1 MEDVY
6 LFIIHFS
13 TVFPSWQVRFFLF
26 SLGDA
31 AATLTVKSRTLRS
44 GVNDGVLWLSDI
56 SHSYSWERIEATFS
70 SSDNSK
76 VREGQDVSEYMMARY
91 I

>member
-1 MEDVY
+1 MDDIY

-26 SLGDA
+26 SLGDT
-31 AATLTVKSRTLRS
+31 AATLMVKLRTLRS
-44 GVNDGVLWLSDI
+44 GVNDGVLWLSEI
-56 SHSYSWERIEATFS
+56 SHSYSWQRTEVKFS

-76 VREGQDVSEYMMARY
+76 VRVRPRCFRVYDA
-91 I
+91 